1 MAITDLMRMSLGK
14 LQEIVK
20 DKDSGCAAVYEIKKS
35 QKCLSD

>member
-20 DKDSGCAAVYEIKKS
+20 DKDSGCAAVYEIKNS